1 MPNSKL
7 IRHHYPK
14 LGDAVGPY
22 VHAVEHN
29 QTLYTS
35 GFTAFG
41 SAAQTENI
49 GLQLKDIFRQLSI
62 IAEQHQSSLDSLIK
76 VTIFITDLKDLPLAR
91 ETLTD
96 IYGGQLPASS
106 LVLVA
111 GLFHPDLNVEVEAT
125 IAI

>member
-1 MPNSKL
+1 MSDSRL

-14 LGDAVGPY
+14 LGDTVGPY
-22 VHAVEHN
+22 VHAIEHN

-49 GLQLKDIFRQLSI
+49 GLQLKDIFQQLSI
-62 IAEQHQSSLDSLIK
+62 IANQHQSNLGSLIK
-76 VTIFITDLKDLPLAR
+76 VTIFINDLKDLPLAR
-91 ETLTD
+91 EALTE
-96 IYGGQLPASS
+96 IYGGQYPASS
-106 LVLVA
+106 LVQVA
-111 GLFHPDLNVEVEAT
+111 GLFHPDLKAEVEAT